1 MGRLGYAHR
10 IEQGGFWGVLVGLVL
25 SGGLSAASVFAEQTK
40 EPPASPKPPPMTLED
55 LLQAAEGKPTPAQRQ
70 PVPDQTAVQKAL
82 KMLDEV
88 YKDDMAA
95 AKTPEK
101 KRSLAGRL
109 LADALDAQVPA
120 EQFALLQAARQWAVQ
135 AGDVSFALR
144 AADAMMERF
153 QVDAVAIKAEA
164 LEGLSKTGSPAS
176 SLELADSAELLVQEA
191 LQQENYDL
199 AVRLSRLG
207 LNAARRTKNADLVK
221 RLTAQNKEVEQA
233 AKAYQKIQTAQQT
246 LKQNPKDPEANLLL
260 GRYLCFEKGRW
271 EEGLPH
277 LAQSSDESLKKLAA
291 DDLAQPTEAARQAA
305 LAEGWWERAQQEK
318 DAQAKGAMQGRCAHW
333 YGEALPKLGG
343 LDKLKAQR
351 RIQEA
356 GGTAAGKTASATE
369 TAPRHYLDPQNRK
382 NIPVLWWSGGWRG
395 DGSKF
400 LQIEKHPAGG
410 YRLVAHPEPE
420 WVVLVFPKIPLT
432 GCRLKLSYTLEK
444 GDCRLNVRNMQL
456 ESHPPRIFFPEG
468 KHTIEA
474 WLEGKQMRALLDGQP
489 TEWRQDDPR
498 HYVHYDLSLRGGT
511 IITIHEMQFT
521 PLK

>member
-1 MGRLGYAHR
+1 MRTDMVRHG
-10 IEQGGFWGVLVGLVL
+10 QFWGVLVGLVL

-40 EPPASPKPPPMTLED
+40 EPPADPKSPPMTLED
-55 LLQAAEGKPTPAQRQ
+55 LLQAAEGKPAITHRQ
-70 PVPDQTAVQKAL
+70 PVPDQAAVQKAL

-88 YKDDMAA
+88 YKDDMTA

-101 KRSLAGRL
+101 KRSFAGRL
-109 LADALDAQVPA
+109 LAEALEAQVPA

-144 AADAMMERF
+144 AADAMIERF

-164 LEGLSKTGSPAS
+164 LEGLSKTGSPVS
-176 SLELADSAELLVQEA
+176 PVELAEAAEPLVQEA
-191 LQQENYDL
+191 LDHDAYDM

-207 LNAARRTKNADLVK
+207 LNAARRTKNAELIK

-233 AKAYQKIQTAQQT
+233 AKAYQKIQAAKDA
-246 LKQNPKDPEANLLL
+246 LRQNPKDPEANLLM

-277 LAQSSDESLKKLAA
+277 LAQSADESLRKLAA
-291 DDLAQPTEAARQAA
+291 DDLAKPTEAAKQTA
-305 LAEGWWERAQQEK
+305 LAEAWWQRAQEEK
-318 DAQAKGAMQGRCAHW
+318 DTQARSAMQGRCAHW

-343 LDKLKAQR
+343 LDKIKAQR

-356 GGTAAGKTASATE
+356 GATAPKTAAQS
-369 TAPRHYLDPQNRK
+369 APRHYLDPQNRK
-382 NIPVLWWSGGWRG
+382 NIAVLWWSGGWRG

-400 LQIEKHPAGG
+400 LQIEKQPEGA
-410 YRLVAHPEPE
+410 YRLIAHPEPE
-420 WVVLVFPKIPLT
+420 WVVLGFPKIPL
-432 GCRLKLSYTLEK
+432 GGARLKLSYTLEK

-456 ESHPPRIFFPEG
+456 QSHPPRLIFPEG
-468 KHTIEA
+468 KHTLET
-474 WLEGKQMRALLDGQP
+474 WLEGQQMRALLDGRP
-489 TEWRQDDPR
+489 VEWLHDDPS

-511 IITIHEMQFT
+511 IVTIHQFEVV
-521 PLK
+521 PVK